1 MKKIIL
7 IAISILL
14 TGVTGYCQNKAEAY
28 KADLDFLKSNLPQ
41 KHINLFAKISQSEF
55 EKQISNIES
64 KIDTLP
70 EEEFLNELFQLMVAV
85 GDEHTQINPLN
96 LFSYTLPINFTF
108 FKEGLFVTEATQ
120 PDLLLAQLKEING
133 MPVEKVMEKFKS
145 IIPNYNQS
153 FFQTILLF
161 YINNTYILKGLRV
174 TNSKE
179 LVSYTLEKPN
189 GTRIILELK
198 HGNKE
203 KKLQPEQ
210 FSTLAA
216 YNGTGNYQYTY
227 YPDKNTLYFNYRN
240 CKEDA
245 NYPFEQF
252 NKELFESIATNKPKK
267 LVIDLRYNGGGNS
280 RILAPFLARLK
291 TSELNSTGK
300 LYVLIGKMTFSSAL
314 LNALDLKRNYNTIL
328 VGEPTAGSINHYGE
342 TRAFELPNTKA
353 TVVYSTNYFEQW
365 KDHDGPLIPDILV
378 NYSIENFKKGIDEAF
393 EAISHH

>member
-1 MKKIIL
+1 MKNSLLIIISLLL
-7 IAISILL
+7 IGHTCYS
-14 TGVTGYCQNKAEAY
+14 QNKAQAY
-28 KADLDFLKSNLPQ
+28 KADLEFLKTNLPQ

-55 EKQISNIES
+55 EKRIRNIES
-64 KIDTLP
+64 KIDTLQ

-108 FKEGLFVTEATQ
+108 FKEGIFVTETGRQ
-120 PDLLLAQLKEING
+120 DLLLAQLKTING
-133 MPVEKVMEKFKS
+133 VPVEEVTERFKS

-153 FFQTILLF
+153 FFKTMLMF
-161 YINNTYILKGLRV
+161 YINNTYILKSLAV

-179 LVSYTLEKPN
+179 TISYTLEKPD
-189 GTRIILELK
+189 GTIAAVELK
-198 HGNKE
+198 PE
-203 KKLQPEQ
+203 KNAGMLKPEQ
-210 FSTLAA
+210 FSSLPASFRKS
-216 YNGTGNYQYTY
+216 NYWSQY
-227 YPDKNTLYFNYRN
+227 YPDNNLLYFHYRN

-280 RILAPFLARLK
+280 RILAPFLAQLK
-291 TSELNSTGK
+291 ASELNSTGK

-393 EAISHH
+393 EVISHH